1 MNKLSFAILILFI
14 AFFHGFSQTSETY
27 SWKNV
32 AIGGGGFV
40 SGIFFSPIEQNVMY
54 ARTDVGGAYRWD
66 EPTKSWISMMDWV
79 NADERGLLGVEA
91 LAIDPGQP
99 GTVYMMAGTV
109 YWNQADD
116 GIGRSAFLRSQ
127 DYGQTWEKVPV
138 WDNSIKYFNV
148 HGNGMGRGNGERLA
162 IDPANSNTMFYGTRN
177 KGLWKSSDN
186 GSSWTKVS
194 SFPVDTTWNGCG
206 ISFVAFDPS
215 TKGSSQTARI
225 YVGVLRKSDN
235 VFVSDD
241 AGATWSLVPNRPTPQ
256 YATDLMPQRI
266 VVRPGG
272 SMVYITFGNGAGPH
286 TMQWDEGWGFVNEW
300 FNRGAVFRY
309 ELSSQ
314 TWTDISPQDLID
326 PENDGDPSDP
336 STYYGCYSGIS
347 LDPNNPDHMVVSSI
361 ASYRGPQ
368 FWLIDGSWVDK
379 WGDNIFVTENGGKTW
394 VSSFQYYWLDGGVE
408 PNAEQMDENGVPWIT
423 GNTIHWIGSTAIDP
437 YNPQRVFVTSGNGVF
452 MTEDIF
458 NYEWSYV
465 NDWGGADTSYTQ
477 YTVWKFAGQGIE
489 EVVPEDLVSIPGGP
503 LVSVIGDY
511 DGFVHTDV
519 AQSPATGRLAT
530 VVNGTDFSLGSTTGL
545 AYAPQSGKLAKVAKT
560 RSVSTKYNTIPIGP
574 VQYSTDNGISWT
586 TETYTSSPPT
596 NLMGGKVALSADGN
610 ATLWMPSEGTT
621 MYRHFN
627 SSWSAVSG
635 ISFNGRPFA
644 DQVNADKFYVYNNST
659 GYMYVSTD
667 KGVSFVQAG
676 YAGASNFRTARS
688 VPDNEG
694 HIWVPIAINNGSL
707 SGGLMRST
715 DGGTTFSPV
724 EGVGYCEAVSF
735 GKAAAGASYPAVFVF
750 AEIDGI
756 SGVWRSI
763 DEGANWVRVND
774 DEHEYGGLA
783 NGEFVIGDMNVY
795 GRVYMSTAGRG
806 IVYGDPSGNTV
817 PVTGVTISPS
827 IARVNVGGTLQLTAI
842 IAPSGAT
849 NKSVKWNSGN
859 SNIATVGPTGLVT
872 GVAPGTVSVSATTYD
887 GGFIATAQVTVNN
900 PPIAIVTASPV
911 SGIAPLT
918 VSFDASAS
926 TDADG
931 DTLTYS
937 WSFGDGNTATGATVQ
952 NTYSTVGNYSAVV
965 TVSDGNGGS
974 DEAMV
979 NIVVSEE
986 GVIQY
991 TLTTSVTGSGSIQ
1004 LSPAGGLYDEGTQ
1017 VSATAVAGSGYHFV
1031 SWGGDVSGTDATI
1044 ALTMDADKSI
1054 IAAFEADTTVGPC
1067 ENPLSISIPFTQ
1079 NGVGEFCFVTAT
1091 EMAYVNSWNMERVEI
1106 NGVDFTNIWSNNLP
1120 AAIDGQWFIYYKGN
1134 YDWSHFEAPGAKNT
1148 DQEGFA
1154 DLGTSV
1160 ELYPNP
1166 FTSFIHVVIENP
1178 GVIRKIEVMDN
1189 LGRIV
1194 AVLDKSK
1201 ITQQIEFG
1209 DGLAKGV
1216 YFIKV
1221 NASSGSQTF
1230 IVYKN

>member
-1 MNKLSFAILILFI
+1 MNKLFFTILILFI
-14 AFFHGFSQTSETY
+14 AVFQGLPQTSETY

-40 SGIFFSPIEQNVMY
+40 SGVFFSPIEQNVIY
-54 ARTDVGGAYRWD
+54 ARTDVGGAYRWN
-66 EPTKSWISMMDWV
+66 ESAKSWISMMDWV
-79 NADERGLLGVEA
+79 NTDERGLLGIEA
-91 LAIDPGQP
+91 LAIDPAQP
-99 GTVYMMAGTV
+99 GTVYIMAGTV

-127 DYGQTWEKVPV
+127 DYGQTWEKIPV
-138 WDNSIKYFNV
+138 WDNSIKYFSV

-215 TKGSSQTARI
+215 TKGDSRTTRI

-266 VVRPGG
+266 AVRPGG

-300 FNRGAVFRY
+300 FNRGAVFKY

-379 WGDNIFVTENGGKTW
+379 WGDNIFVTEDGGKTW
-394 VSSFQYYWLDGGVE
+394 VASFQYYWLDGGVE
-408 PNAEQMDENGVPWIT
+408 PNTEQMDENGVPWII

-458 NYEWSYV
+458 NYEWSYI

-519 AQSPATGRLAT
+519 TQSPATGRLTT
-530 VVNGTDFSLGSTTGL
+530 VINGTDFSLGSTTGL

-574 VQYSTDNGISWT
+574 VQYSTDNGLTWT
-586 TETYTSSPPT
+586 SETYTSNPPT
-596 NLMGGKVALSADGN
+596 NLMGGKVALSADGD

-627 SSWSAVSG
+627 SSWSTVSG

-644 DQVNADKFYVYNNST
+644 DQVNANKFYVYNNST

-676 YAGASNFRTARS
+676 YVGTSNFRTARS

-694 HIWVPIAINNGSL
+694 HIWVPVAINNGSL
-707 SGGLMRST
+707 SGGLMRSK

-756 SGVWRSI
+756 LGVWRSI
-763 DEGANWVRVND
+763 DEGASWVRVND

-783 NGEFVIGDMNVY
+783 NGEFVIGDMNIY

-806 IVYGDPSGNTV
+806 IVYGDPAGNNV

-827 IARVNVGGTLQLTAI
+827 MDSVSVGGTLQLTAD
-842 IAPSGAT
+842 IAPLDAT
-849 NKSVKWNSGN
+849 NKSVTWKSENN
-859 SNIATVGPTGLVT
+859 NIATVSLTGKVT
-872 GVAPGTVSVSATTYD
+872 AVAPGTVTISVTTYD
-887 GGFIATAQVTVNN
+887 GGFTAF
-900 PPIAIVTASPV
+900 SE
-911 SGIAPLT
+911 
-918 VSFDASAS
+918 
-926 TDADG
+926 
-931 DTLTYS
+931 
-937 WSFGDGNTATGATVQ
+937 
-952 NTYSTVGNYSAVV
+952 V
-965 TVSDGNGGS
+965 TVSDSGT
-974 DEAMV
+974 DTV
-979 NIVVSEE
+979 
-986 GVIQY
+986 QY
-991 TLTTSVTGSGSIQ
+991 TLTTSVTGAGSIQ
-1004 LSPAGGLYDEGTQ
+1004 LDPAGGLYNEGTR
-1017 VSATAVAGSGYHFV
+1017 VSASAVAEDGYHFV
-1031 SWGGDVSGTDATI
+1031 SWEGDASGTNTTV

-1054 IAAFEADTTVGPC
+1054 TALFETDTIGNPC
-1067 ENPLSISIPFTQ
+1067 ENPVSISIPFVQ
-1079 NGVGEFCFVTAT
+1079 NGEGEFCFVTTT
-1091 EMAYVNSWNMERVEI
+1091 EMAYINSWNMEKVEI
-1106 NGVDFTNIWSNNLP
+1106 NGVDFTNSWSNNLP
-1120 AAIDGQWFIYYKGN
+1120 DPIDGQWFIYYKGN
-1134 YDWSHFEAPGAKNT
+1134 YDWSHFEAPGAKST
-1148 DQEGFA
+1148 IPDGFA
-1154 DLGTSV
+1154 GLGTSV
-1160 ELYPNP
+1160 EFYPNP
-1166 FTSFIHVVIENP
+1166 FTSFIHITIENP
-1178 GVIRKIEVMDN
+1178 GAIRKIEVLDN
-1189 LGRIV
+1189 LGRIA
-1194 AVLDKSK
+1194 AVWDKSQ
-1201 ITQQIEFG
+1201 IVQQIEFG

-1221 NASSGSQTF
+1221 STSSGSQTF